1 MEVSDEIADLL
12 KELDRAEDAYRIRTY
27 RHKAVYSLE
36 LMNELKAVPAD
47 EPSPEELLEQDNM
60 KELLY
65 EGLRSLPEKQRSRLI
80 AYYFLGMSKVEIA
93 RSEEC
98 DPAAIL
104 RSIEHGEF
112 LPQKCTEHM
121 EGLFPGLMSDQTLT
135 RYPSVA
141 LAGP

>member
-1 MEVSDEIADLL
+1 MMVDLIPLREVNLRKYYPHYTQDVIVEVSDEIADLL

-36 LMNELKAVPAD
+36 LMNELKAVPVD

-104 RSIEHGEF
+104 RSIEHGEAAPKKF
-112 LPQKCTEHM
+112 FKK
-121 EGLFPGLMSDQTLT
+121 
-135 RYPSVA
+135 
-141 LAGP
+141 

>member
-80 AYYFLGMSKVEIA
+80 AYYFLEMSKVEIA

-104 RSIEHGEF
+104 RSIEHGEA
-112 LPQKCTEHM
+112 
-121 EGLFPGLMSDQTLT
+121 
-135 RYPSVA
+135 A
-141 LAGP
+141 LKKFFKKLA